1 MPTEEQR
8 EDEINKLIKKGKEM
22 AKNQM
27 WETENSKRLQSFF
40 SKKCECTI
48 FTRITRGT
56 YFTINQQLL
65 FIVHYVSIKSN
76 VIMSYHES

>member
-40 SKKCECTI
+40 FKKCECTI

-65 FIVHYVSIKSN
+65 FIVHNVSIKSN